1 MYVTQMYV
9 TQMYGTQMYGIQ
21 CTTVAHVITRIYLST
36 LYCIERDMCF
46 KSKSHGKAVMNNV

>member
-1 MYVTQMYV
+1 MYGTLMYA

-36 LYCIERDMCF
+36 LCCIERDICF
-46 KSKSHGKAVMNNV
+46 KGKSHGKAVMNNV